1 MTTSEI
7 GRKAEKAAVVYL
19 EMRGYKILEQNWRTS
34 RHEIDIIAQKDGTIY
49 FVEVRY
55 RKNDLQG
62 GGYDSLTASKLKKM
76 HSSAWAWVDEN
87 KYRGPYS
94 LAAIEVSGREF
105 AVLGFIDNI
114 Y

>member
-1 MTTSEI
+1 MNTTEI
-7 GRKAEKAAVVYL
+7 GRKAEKAARVYL
-19 EMRGYKILEQNWRTS
+19 EMRGYEVLEQNWRLP
-34 RHEIDIIAQKDGTIY
+34 RHEIDIIAQKDGTVY

-62 GGYDSLTASKLKKM
+62 GGYDSLTATKLKKM
-76 HSSAWAWVDEN
+76 HSAAWAWVDEN
-87 KYRGPYS
+87 KYKGSYS
-94 LAAIEVSGREF
+94 LAAIEVSGKEF